1 MIPLL
6 RKKNVNQLKNYCLRT
21 GKSQKSLWILQ
32 VRLPTTF
39 SWKCSVF
46 TKSATGT
53 DQVEIPGEYWVQSV
67 HVNNATEKNS
77 YVLSQNNKT
86 AIVFQTGRTPSK
98 SECSVTEANPL
109 SSLLRVQTKVSLRV
123 TKNTK
128 NFG

>member
-21 GKSQKSLWILQ
+21 GKSQKNLWIPH
-32 VRLPTTF
+32 VWLPTTF
-39 SWKCSVF
+39 SWKHSVF

-53 DQVEIPGEYWVQSV
+53 DQAEIPREYQV
-67 HVNNATEKNS
+67 HTVHMNNALEENS

-86 AIVFQTGRTPSK
+86 AIVFQRGSTPSK

-109 SSLLRVQTKVSLRV
+109 SSLLRVQT
-123 TKNTK
+123 
-128 NFG
+128 